1 MFFTDELESS
11 QHTGCHVIAIEKPVS
26 QEELFS
32 ANTAIFAVEGMG
44 CPACATRVRNG
55 LLQIDGV
62 LAAEVVLR
70 TATVKVWYDPS
81 LVKPAAVAAG
91 LPTITGDGKHRYAAC
106 LLDPVES

>member
-1 MFFTDELESS
+1 MLYAIEVESS
-11 QHTGCHVIAIEKPVS
+11 QHTSCHVEAIESPVS

-32 ANTAIFAVEGMG
+32 ADTAIFAVEGMG
-44 CPACATRVRNG
+44 CPTCATRVRNG

-70 TATVKVWYDPS
+70 TATAKVWYDPS
-81 LVKPAAVAAG
+81 LVMPAAVAAG
-91 LPTITGDGKHRYAAC
+91 LPAITADGKHHYAAR